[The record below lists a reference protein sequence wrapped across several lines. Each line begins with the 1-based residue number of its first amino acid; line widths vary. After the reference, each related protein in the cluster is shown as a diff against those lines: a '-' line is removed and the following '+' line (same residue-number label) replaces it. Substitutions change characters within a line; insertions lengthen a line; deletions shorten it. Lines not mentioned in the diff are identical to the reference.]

1 MLGMRPTPTR
11 ASLRHG
17 VRVWLATGRTNMRK
31 GMDGLALQVQEVV
44 KHDP

>member
-1 MLGMRPTPTR
+1 
-11 ASLRHG
+11 
-17 VRVWLATGRTNMRK
+17 VWLATGRTNMRK